1 MKQIIRRLPDL
12 LFLLI
17 PFVDFTFYLDYKFA
31 DIRLT
36 YLVYILY
43 FFVYIKNFLGSI
55 RIANLISKTK
65 LYIYLF
71 AIVIITSIYNI
82 FVDNNTIVL
91 FLKQIIIIAFIAF
104 VTYMFFYNHKDNI
117 KHIITLYLKIS
128 FIVACIGIFQ
138 ELSFLLNFHYGYN
151 YSYLNFTNQI
161 GVSGLMFR
169 VTSIAR
175 EPSFLIYALM
185 PAFYISLSSF
195 LTNSK
200 DFLKQWQNIII
211 ILCVFLT
218 YSAVGY
224 TGIFLSFA
232 LILFWNTRQIK
243 PGRFLL
249 FIFMS
254 IFLFTLGK
262 SAVSD
267 RIVSIYKQI
276 SPSANHTSK
285 DNKEHV
291 NMSSGKSAVS
301 DRIVSIYKQ
310 ISPSANHTS
319 KDNKEHVNMSSYY
332 LVLHA
337 KRAFDD
343 FKHKPVVGTG
353 LGSYTYPKHADQVYE
368 KFHSNKFFHVS
379 SEDVA
384 NLFFRIVSELGLFG
398 IIVLFIFL
406 FSNYIFNISFRNQT
420 NYFIIINNA
429 CLIYICLRLLRNGSY
444 YADGLWIFIFMY
456 YYSKQLF
463 TKENKR

>member
-1 MKQIIRRLPDL
+1 
-12 LFLLI
+12 
-17 PFVDFTFYLDYKFA
+17 
-31 DIRLT
+31 
-36 YLVYILY
+36 
-43 FFVYIKNFLGSI
+43 
-55 RIANLISKTK
+55 
-65 LYIYLF
+65 
-71 AIVIITSIYNI
+71 
-82 FVDNNTIVL
+82 
-91 FLKQIIIIAFIAF
+91 
-104 VTYMFFYNHKDNI
+104 
-117 KHIITLYLKIS
+117 
-128 FIVACIGIFQ
+128 
-138 ELSFLLNFHYGYN
+138 
-151 YSYLNFTNQI
+151 
-161 GVSGLMFR
+161 
-169 VTSIAR
+169 
-175 EPSFLIYALM
+175 
-185 PAFYISLSSF
+185 
-195 LTNSK
+195 
-200 DFLKQWQNIII
+200 
-211 ILCVFLT
+211 
-218 YSAVGY
+218 
-224 TGIFLSFA
+224 
-232 LILFWNTRQIK
+232 
-243 PGRFLL
+243 
-249 FIFMS
+249 
-254 IFLFTLGK
+254 
-262 SAVSD
+262 
-267 RIVSIYKQI
+267 
-276 SPSANHTSK
+276 
-285 DNKEHV
+285 
-291 NMSSGKSAVS
+291 MSSGKSAVS

>member
-291 NMSSGKSAVS
+291 NMSS
-301 DRIVSIYKQ
+301 
-310 ISPSANHTS
+310 
-319 KDNKEHVNMSSYY
+319 YY